1 MKNNID
7 KKKDNYQLS
16 ILFILIASF
25 SFAFVPIII
34 KSLKNIPLME
44 VVFFRSFVAML
55 IIPFILFWWKIPIY
69 GNNKTL
75 LLLRGLF
82 GYLGTLGMY
91 YAYTKLLITDAVTI
105 HRLSPFFI
113 MILSVIILKE
123 KISFKHIYIIFTAFF
138 GALLIIKPGF
148 RADILPAIIA
158 LIATLFVSVSHII
171 LRQLRLSDHF
181 LVIINYFS
189 YISGLLSIFF
199 LIIQGNFVFPKY
211 SDLIKLL
218 LLGSITIGAQLGLT
232 LAYKYA
238 PASKISPY
246 LYTQIFFAAILEV
259 VFFGI
264 FSDFLTYIGASII
277 VLTGIINYYYNR
289 NRK

>member
-1 MKNNID
+1 MKKNTD
-7 KKKDNYQLS
+7 EKKDNYQLS

-25 SFAFVPIII
+25 NFAFVPIII

-91 YAYTKLLITDAVTI
+91 YAYTKLPITDAVTI
-105 HRLSPFFI
+105 HRLSPFLI

-123 KISFKHIYIIFTAFF
+123 KISSKHIYIIFTAFF
-138 GALLIIKPGF
+138 GALLVIKPGF
-148 RADILPAIIA
+148 RVDILPAIIA
-158 LIATLFVSVSHII
+158 LIASLFVSVSHII

-199 LIIQGNFVFPKY
+199 N
-211 SDLIKLL
+211 
-218 LLGSITIGAQLGLT
+218 
-232 LAYKYA
+232 
-238 PASKISPY
+238 
-246 LYTQIFFAAILEV
+246 YTRKFC
-259 VFFGI
+259 
-264 FSDFLTYIGASII
+264 FS
-277 VLTGIINYYYNR
+277 
-289 NRK
+289 